1 MPKQACAAAKGITAN
16 ADAPLSTEA
25 INYLANARDEL
36 KSKLQALKQTW
47 RFDEQERWGFDQL
60 TGDFRLEFGDRKE
73 FHADGQI
80 LGSYSE
86 SGGTWEWAW
95 HNPYVAPPIARD
107 SQLVKE
113 TCERLGF
120 TIASPGVVSVPHEQ
134 VVEDLCALGLKASD
148 SIGVF
153 RGLAGPV
160 EVMILLKNP
169 RVVEKAAKVSRKKAA

>member
-1 MPKQACAAAKGITAN
+1 MSKPSAATRNGIAGN

-25 INYLANARDEL
+25 TDYLAAAHDEL
-36 KSKLQALKQTW
+36 KSSQRALKQDW

-60 TGDFRLEFGDRKE
+60 SGDFRLEFGDRKE

-86 SGGTWEWAW
+86 SAATWEWAW

-107 SQLVKE
+107 SRIAKE
-113 TCERLGF
+113 TCERLGI
-120 TIASPGVVSVPHEQ
+120 TVAAQGVVPVPHEQ
-134 VVEDLCALGLKASD
+134 MVEDLCALGLKASG
-148 SIGVF
+148 SIGLF
-153 RGLAGPV
+153 RGSAGPV